1 MTFPISR
8 PECESLFHHS
18 PGFWSWTNYLNT
30 EAQSFNILNLNRR
43 DNDTSLQSFVK
54 LKKKTK
60 HAILLN
66 IIVEPFHF

>member
-1 MTFPISR
+1 MRFPISR
-8 PECESLFHHS
+8 AECESLFHHS

-30 EAQSFNILNLNRR
+30 EVQSFIFLNLNSR

-66 IIVEPFHF
+66 ITAESFHF